1 MDMLNTRPTWLTAL
15 LPLLAFWQYGDREV
29 VRGELYR
36 MALAADAAAQ
46 SAEALRRIASMLDR
60 DGKPIDMHREEL
72 RAIARTAL
80 TDLER
85 VPPSAPVAMLIEHQ
99 GRMH

>member
-46 SAEALRRIASMLDR
+46 SAEALRRIAEMLER
-60 DGKPIDMHREEL
+60 DDNPIDTQREKL
-72 RAIARTAL
+72 RAIALTAL

-85 VPPSAPVAMLIEHQ
+85 VPASAPVAKLIEHQ
-99 GRMH
+99 GHMH